1 MKYALLIYEPASE
14 FAKRTSADAP
24 AYWAAWSAYG
34 EAIKNA
40 GIMAGGAGLQPP
52 TVSSTL
58 RIRGTDRGHVHDGP
72 YADSKEQL
80 GGFFVIDVPDLDTA
94 LAWARKS
101 PQENG
106 FMEVRPLLS
115 M

>member
-40 GIMAGGAGLQPP
+40 GIMAGGATAKTRCSGSCESSGRLVAAVQ
-52 TVSSTL
+52 SEQAGEAIELSTL
-58 RIRGTDRGHVHDGP
+58 PMMREYVERQR
-72 YADSKEQL
+72 
-80 GGFFVIDVPDLDTA
+80 DVC
-94 LAWARKS
+94 
-101 PQENG
+101 
-106 FMEVRPLLS
+106 V
-115 M
+115 